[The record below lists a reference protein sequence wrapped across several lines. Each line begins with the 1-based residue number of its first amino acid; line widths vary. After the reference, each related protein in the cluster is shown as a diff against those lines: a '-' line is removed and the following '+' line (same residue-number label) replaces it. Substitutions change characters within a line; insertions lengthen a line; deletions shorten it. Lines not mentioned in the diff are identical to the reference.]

1 MNGILIL
8 LIAIIALSAGYI
20 FYGRW
25 LAKKWGV
32 SNNLKTPAVEINDGI
47 DYVPTKKQVVF
58 GHQFA
63 SIAGAGP
70 INGPIQAAVFGW
82 LPVMLWCIIGG
93 IFFGAVQDFS
103 SMFASV
109 RNKGRSIGVIIELYV
124 GFTSSRFSL
133 LPLSQISLQKA
144 SVSLLHSPLR

>member
-58 GHQFA
+58 GL
-63 SIAGAGP
+63 
-70 INGPIQAAVFGW
+70 
-82 LPVMLWCIIGG
+82 LPVMLLCFICGL
-93 IFFGAVQDFS
+93 FLGAVQDFS

-109 RNKGRSIGVIIELYV
+109 RNKGRSL
-124 GFTSSRFSL
+124 GFIF
-133 LPLSQISLQKA
+133 
-144 SVSLLHSPLR
+144 